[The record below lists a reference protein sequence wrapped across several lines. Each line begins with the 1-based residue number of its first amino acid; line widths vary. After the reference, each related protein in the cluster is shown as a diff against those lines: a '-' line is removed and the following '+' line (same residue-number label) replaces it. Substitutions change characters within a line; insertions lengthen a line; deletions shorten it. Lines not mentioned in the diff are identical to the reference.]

1 MFTNAQMLQLTF
13 PDGKP
18 EISRAFSTRLR
29 SSLFC
34 VNILIILKYNKYKFI
49 YVFMFNLHIFIYRY
63 KLNLYKFTHFLT
75 GIFPDLSA
83 ASVSLVCAFCKNI
96 VVLMFNRDRL
106 YAS

>member
-34 VNILIILKYNKYKFI
+34 VNILIILKYNNIQI
-49 YVFMFNLHIFIYRY
+49 YLCIHV
-63 KLNLYKFTHFLT
+63 
-75 GIFPDLSA
+75 
-83 ASVSLVCAFCKNI
+83 
-96 VVLMFNRDRL
+96 
-106 YAS
+106 